1 MQRILLPLAI
11 APCIFLILSSTCVRS
26 FTLSKQQQQPLYLA
40 FSLSVSHHGITQHVH
55 LSRRTHGVSRRSH
68 AWLLK
73 KLIPM
78 PIMSRG
84 VSVGGQPHPNQY
96 LKHHDPPQY
105 QAKTVYAHPTP
116 RAHSGPRYIP
126 NANGTNP
133 TYGSAQ
139 GTQQQHFSAR
149 GEYQPS
155 MPGMGHMSTSAPS
168 LSSGVL
174 SQSMPM
180 AHKLHNVQYGTS
192 VHSTQPPRPRQ
203 GRYSVT
209 NLDFKDFQAAND
221 VASFLRFLRLHKYIE
236 TVERQGIT
244 LMQLLSLNDQE
255 LQDIGFRTIGART
268 RLVKG
273 IERFHDFNVQRWN
286 SSDSTGMAASSSS
299 GLAVGPGQQRGRGAK
314 QQQQQQGGG
323 GGRGG
328 WDVDAYFGHGG
339 GAEELDG
346 GHAALADDMLRFL
359 WIDEGSA
366 AAGAGLPDDDED
378 GFYQDG
384 EEEMGPEGRNNVL
397 AKIINT
403 GGKGEQERDAEE
415 DEEEASGGDDS
426 SGDGGLLSPTYDL
439 WGGGAKGSAL
449 SVE

>member
-1 MQRILLPLAI
+1 
-11 APCIFLILSSTCVRS
+11 
-26 FTLSKQQQQPLYLA
+26 
-40 FSLSVSHHGITQHVH
+40 
-55 LSRRTHGVSRRSH
+55 
-68 AWLLK
+68 
-73 KLIPM
+73 
-78 PIMSRG
+78 MSR
-84 VSVGGQPHPNQY
+84 VMSVGGQPHPNQY

-105 QAKTVYAHPTP
+105 QGKTVYAQPTP

-126 NANGTNP
+126 NPNGTNP

-139 GTQQQHFSAR
+139 GTQHISSR
-149 GEYQPS
+149 GGGYQPS
-155 MPGMGHMSTSAPS
+155 MPGMGALSTSAPN

-180 AHKLHNVQYGTS
+180 AHKLHNVQYGAS

-286 SSDSTGMAASSSS
+286 SSDSPFNSTTNTSTGNMLAFSSSPGS
-299 GLAVGPGQQRGRGAK
+299 AAAGLAVGRGSK
-314 QQQQQQGGG
+314 QQGA
-323 GGRGG
+323 GG
-328 WDVDAYFGHGG
+328 WDVDAYFGMHGGGGGG
-339 GAEELDG
+339 GAEEMDR
-346 GHAALADDMLRFL
+346 GHALADDMLRFL
-359 WIDEGSA
+359 WIDEGGS
-366 AAGAGLPDDDED
+366 AGAAPDDDDVFYNQED
-378 GFYQDG
+378 A
-384 EEEMGPEGRNNVL
+384 EEMGPEGLL
-397 AKIINT
+397 AKIIDPE
-403 GGKGEQERDAEE
+403 GKGEQREREEKGKDEEE
-415 DEEEASGGDDS
+415 DEEEEDVSGGDDS

-449 SVE
+449 LVE